1 MGRSRTV
8 VVSLAGLGGGGSG
21 GKRLLRPLPFLRDGG
36 SAVPQDRS
44 LALLLLFPKEKKG
57 QR

>member
-1 MGRSRTV
+1 M
-8 VVSLAGLGGGGSG
+8 VSLAGGRG
-21 GKRLLRPLPFLRDGG
+21 GKSLLRLLPFLRDVG

-44 LALLLLFPKEKKG
+44 LALLLLFPQEKKG